1 MTGPGRRPPPIHY
14 LRRNDAVWTP
24 PHLVFADTETRTV
37 EEAGRQVQVL
47 RCWAGR
53 AVDRRPT
60 SSGRLEDRAAAGDT
74 AEELADAVE
83 DWLVG
88 RESLWVFF
96 HNAGFDIAVT
106 RLPMLLAARGWR
118 ITDVAADSA
127 SPWMRL
133 ARRGK
138 RLAILDSWS
147 WLRVPLSKVG
157 AAVGITKP
165 PLPADDDDAAAWR
178 ARCAADVDILT
189 AGMTQLMNWW
199 ETTGKGRWSITGGAT
214 GWNAMRHT
222 PTKHRVLVTPDEAG
236 IAADR
241 AAVHGGIRYVWRHGT
256 LPEGSYTE
264 VDIEQAYVTAA
275 ATQLLPV
282 KRMRVFDSYP
292 IDGRL
297 LATNRFAA
305 VARVLI
311 ETDSPDYPC
320 RIGRHV
326 WYPVGRFWTTLAG
339 PDLAAAQAAGH
350 LIACARTDVH
360 QLGDA
365 LMPWA
370 TWCRTLAAGRD
381 PDAPPVAVIA
391 GKHWA
396 RAVLGKWAQRSFSRT
411 ELGPSPVP
419 GWGYQHAYSHVTGTR
434 GALLDVAGQR
444 WFTFADGD
452 ADNCYPAIWAFAE
465 AHVRAALRR
474 VTASLS
480 PDQVIQADTD
490 GLIVDRLSE
499 ADLSA
504 AQAAAAPFTIRAK
517 RTFTRLE
524 VIGPQH
530 LIRDGRR
537 KFSGVPAAAVKAK
550 DGRYT
555 AEFWPKLST
564 QMAIG
569 STTGF
574 VNTTANILIRPTYAP
589 GWVTDTGRVLPIET
603 VVNPA
608 GETQI
613 LPWTWTR
620 HADAGMRL
628 GPDQHQLL
636 ADHTGTAADAAAG

>member
-1 MTGPGRRPPPIHY
+1 MATRRPVPVHY

-24 PHLVFADTETRTV
+24 PHLVFADTETRPIT
-37 EEAGRQVQVL
+37 EAGRDVQVL

-60 SSGRLEDRAAAGDT
+60 PAGRCEDRTAAGTT
-74 AEELADAVE
+74 AEELVDQVE

-127 SPWMRL
+127 SPWMRM

-165 PLPADDDDAAAWR
+165 PLPGDDADPATWM

-189 AGMTQLMNWW
+189 AGMTQLMDWW
-199 ETTGKGRWSITGGAT
+199 EETGKGRWSITGGAT

-222 PTKHRVLVTPDEAG
+222 PTKHRVLVTPDEDG
-236 IAADR
+236 IAHDR

-256 LPEGSYTE
+256 LPAGSYTE

-292 IDGRL
+292 VDGRL
-297 LATNRFAA
+297 LSTSRFAA
-305 VARVLI
+305 IARVRVRT
-311 ETDSPDYPC
+311 EVPDYPC

-326 WYPVGRFWTTLAG
+326 WYPVGEFWTTLAG

-350 LIACARTDVH
+350 LLECARTDVH

-365 LMPWA
+365 LVPWA
-370 TWCRTLAAGRD
+370 TWCRELAAGRD
-381 PDAPPVAVIA
+381 LQAPPVAVIA

-411 ELGPSPVP
+411 ELGPSPVS
-419 GWGYQHAYSHVTGTR
+419 GWGYQHAYSHVSGTR

-465 AHVRAALRR
+465 SHVRAALRR
-474 VTASLS
+474 VAAALG
-480 PDQVIQADTD
+480 PGKLVQADTD
-490 GLIVDRLSE
+490 GLIVDGLSE
-499 ADLSA
+499 ADLA
-504 AQAAAAPFTIRAK
+504 LAQAAAAPFTIRAK

-530 LIRDGRR
+530 LVRDGRR

-564 QMAIG
+564 QMAMG
-569 STTGF
+569 SAAGF
-574 VNTTANILIRPTYAP
+574 VNTRANILIRPTYAP
-589 GWVTDTGRVLPIET
+589 GWVTSTGQVLPIQT
-603 VVNPA
+603 MISADGQNV
-608 GETQI
+608 I
-613 LPWTWTR
+613 RPWWDTDAA
-620 HADAGMRL
+620 ADGHQL

-636 ADHTGTAADAAAG
+636 EPYTWAPTQTATG